1 MFHGIAINKEEII
14 LDGSEAPVRI
24 DAEALLSSEKL
35 APAAILNKVK
45 YSFGFL
51 DDVGWNC
58 SFCFRLNKYKTFLF
72 GVVVCYLMLQF
83 FMFILQIRVPYR
95 PVDAKLSTLIES
107 RDKLPSGKQT
117 LALTLTYVT
126 VLLTHTQ

>member
-1 MFHGIAINKEEII
+1 
-14 LDGSEAPVRI
+14 
-24 DAEALLSSEKL
+24 
-35 APAAILNKVK
+35 
-45 YSFGFL
+45 
-51 DDVGWNC
+51 
-58 SFCFRLNKYKTFLF
+58 
-72 GVVVCYLMLQF
+72 MLQF